1 MTSLIMQRMAIERK
15 RTFGVWWLIG
25 GGIWVVVAIGQLTT
39 FLGSRPWITS
49 IISLAAVVIAL
60 VFVAKGLITLGRYR
74 REIATF
80 TAENGV
86 DAGKR

>member
-1 MTSLIMQRMAIERK
+1 MAPLIMQRMSIERK
-15 RTFGVWWLIG
+15 RTSGVWWVVF
-25 GGIWVVVAIGQLTT
+25 GGIWAVVAIWQVTT
-39 FLGSRPWITS
+39 LLGSRPWIS
-49 IISLAAVVIAL
+49 SAISLVSVVIAL
-60 VFVAKGLITLGRYR
+60 VFVARGLINVARYR